1 MRLQSPDYDVVEMM
15 CIPSEE
21 EQYYKEYGDQASG
34 VESKQSK

>member
-1 MRLQSPDYDVVEMM
+1 M